1 MTLDH
6 YAAIITAGAWI
17 DQQIAMYGPGLA
29 LTAVLIAIAWTCS
42 RIRSWRERRRDA
54 RDWRARLRT
63 ELAAAEAAADDDTQ
77 PGIDDDLLAHCWD
90 AWKAQPR
97 KEKP

>member
-17 DQQIAMYGPGLA
+17 DQQIAMYGPGIA
-29 LTAVLIAIAWTCS
+29 LTAVLIAISWTCS
-42 RIRSWRERRRDA
+42 KVRAWRERRRDA
-54 RDWRARLRT
+54 RDWRAQLRT
-63 ELAAAEAAADDDTQ
+63 ELAAQAAADDDTQ
-77 PGIDDDLLAHCWD
+77 PGHDDQLLADCWN

-97 KEKP
+97 KEN